1 MRRLII
7 RICFVLAILTGVYEL
22 SQHNKT
28 HAYDDLEEIRY
39 NLFDN
44 ILVDTIGYYDGI
56 YKFNNDDDQI
66 VFICTTKEE
75 IMEINKYIFVFNK
88 KTKKFSV
95 ESLKYLVWG
104 TIIYDEKYNKLV
116 DRLTSDLAEFKDVSL
131 TKVNNRFL
139 KKVKNYNKY
148 CDFAVERVKE
158 NLNNKDN
165 NND

>member
-44 ILVDTIGYYDGI
+44 ILVDTIGYHDGI
-56 YKFNNDDDQI
+56 YKFNNDDDNI
-66 VFICTTKEE
+66 IFICTTKEE
-75 IMEINKYIFVFNK
+75 IMEINKYIFTFNK

-104 TIIYDEKYNKLV
+104 TIVYDEKYNKLV
-116 DRLTSDLAEFKDVSL
+116 DMLTNDLVEFKNVSL

-148 CDFAVERVKE
+148 CGFAVDRVKD

-165 NND
+165 NNE